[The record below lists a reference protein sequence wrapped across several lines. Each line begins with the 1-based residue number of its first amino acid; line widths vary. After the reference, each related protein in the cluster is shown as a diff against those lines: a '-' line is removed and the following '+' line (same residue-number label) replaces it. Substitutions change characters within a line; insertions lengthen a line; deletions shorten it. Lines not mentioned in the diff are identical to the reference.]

1 MTDAQITSLALSVI
15 IPLSILAYG
24 NSRITFRAEINQLRA
39 EIRSD
44 MAKLDAKLD
53 TIIYMLGCLD
63 TRLSKLEQS
72 INPAG

>member
-24 NSRITFRAEINQLRA
+24 NSRITFRA
-39 EIRSD
+39 
-44 MAKLDAKLD
+44 KLD